1 MTFGA
6 ENFVRGPAILL
17 TERVQNLQLDGILT
31 LIAITLGILG
41 ELMNLSRY
49 PEQMKE
55 DVMKL
60 DVKRSTDSWKKMRDL

>member
-55 DVMKL
+55 DVRKL